1 MTNGMVSTRA
11 AEHFGTVL
19 VAMVTPF
26 DKDMKLDVD
35 AGVKL
40 AAKLVD
46 DGCDGL
52 VLGGTTGE
60 SPTTSTAEK
69 LTLIREVKNA
79 LGERAKI
86 VAGAGNYSTDSS
98 VDLAQQSVNAGA
110 DALLIVTPYYSKPP
124 QEGVYQHF
132 KTVAS
137 AVDAPIMLY
146 DIPGRTATPIAEETA
161 IRLAEVPNIV
171 AIKEAKGDLAAG
183 ARLYQK
189 TELALYSG
197 DDPINIPWLSVGAT
211 GFVSVVGHCAARTL
225 RDMRTAFDRGDLAE
239 ALRLNSTMFPL
250 NRAMARSGGVSFAKA
265 ALDIMGMSVGSP
277 RLPQVPL
284 SDEAR
289 DALLEDLRQAGV
301 VS

>member
-161 IRLAEVPNIV
+161 MRLAEVPNIV

-239 ALRLNSTMFPL
+239 ALRLNSTMVPL

>member
-161 IRLAEVPNIV
+161 MRLAEVPNIV

-250 NRAMARSGGVSFAKA
+250 NRVMARSGGVSFAKA

>member
-161 IRLAEVPNIV
+161 MRLAEVPNIV

-289 DALLEDLRQAGV
+289 DALLEDLRQA
-301 VS
+301 

>member
-1 MTNGMVSTRA
+1 MVSTRA

-69 LTLIREVKNA
+69 LTLVREVKNA

-161 IRLAEVPNIV
+161 MRLAEVPNIV

>member
-1 MTNGMVSTRA
+1 MVSTRA

-161 IRLAEVPNIV
+161 MRLAEVSNIV

>member
-146 DIPGRTATPIAEETA
+146 DIPGRTATSIAEETA
-161 IRLAEVPNIV
+161 MRLAEVPNIV

>member
-98 VDLAQQSVNAGA
+98 VDLAQQSVNVGA

-161 IRLAEVPNIV
+161 MRLAEVPNIV

>member
-1 MTNGMVSTRA
+1 MVSTRA

-60 SPTTSTAEK
+60 SPTASTAEK

-161 IRLAEVPNIV
+161 MRLAEVPNIV

>member
-1 MTNGMVSTRA
+1 MVSTRA

-86 VAGAGNYSTDSS
+86 VAGAGNCSTDSS

-161 IRLAEVPNIV
+161 MRLAEVPNIV

>member
-161 IRLAEVPNIV
+161 MRLAEVPNIV

-289 DALLEDLRQAGV
+289 DALLEDLRQAGA

>member
-1 MTNGMVSTRA
+1 MMNGMVSTRA

-161 IRLAEVPNIV
+161 MRLAEVPNIV

>member
-1 MTNGMVSTRA
+1 MVSTRA

-161 IRLAEVPNIV
+161 MRLAEVPNIV
-171 AIKEAKGDLAAG
+171 AIKEAKGDLVAG

>member
-11 AEHFGTVL
+11 AERFGTVL

-161 IRLAEVPNIV
+161 MRLAEVPNIV

>member
-40 AAKLVD
+40 AAKLVN

-161 IRLAEVPNIV
+161 MRLAEVPNIV

-289 DALLEDLRQAGV
+289 DALLEGLRQTGV

>member
-1 MTNGMVSTRA
+1 MVSTRA

-137 AVDAPIMLY
+137 AVDAPIILY

-161 IRLAEVPNIV
+161 MRLAEVPNIV

>member
-161 IRLAEVPNIV
+161 MRLAEVSNIV

>member
-98 VDLAQQSVNAGA
+98 VALAQQSVNAGA

-161 IRLAEVPNIV
+161 MRLAEVPNIV

>member
-1 MTNGMVSTRA
+1 MVSTRA
-11 AEHFGTVL
+11 AEHFGAVL

-161 IRLAEVPNIV
+161 MRLAEVPNIV

>member
-1 MTNGMVSTRA
+1 MVSTRA

-161 IRLAEVPNIV
+161 MRLAEVPNIV

-289 DALLEDLRQAGV
+289 DALLEDLRQAGA

>member
-1 MTNGMVSTRA
+1 MVSTRA

-161 IRLAEVPNIV
+161 MRLAEVPNIV

>member
-1 MTNGMVSTRA
+1 MYKRQ
-11 AEHFGTVL
+11 
-19 VAMVTPF
+19 
-26 DKDMKLDVD
+26 
-35 AGVKL
+35 
-40 AAKLVD
+40 
-46 DGCDGL
+46 
-52 VLGGTTGE
+52 
-60 SPTTSTAEK
+60 TSTAEK

-161 IRLAEVPNIV
+161 MRLAEVPNIV

>member
-35 AGVKL
+35 AGVKF

-161 IRLAEVPNIV
+161 MRLAEVPNIV

>member
-26 DKDMKLDVD
+26 DKDMKLDLD

-161 IRLAEVPNIV
+161 MRLAEVPNIV

>member
-161 IRLAEVPNIV
+161 MRLAEVPNIV

-250 NRAMARSGGVSFAKA
+250 NRAMARSGGVNFAKA

>member
-11 AEHFGTVL
+11 AEQFGTVL

-161 IRLAEVPNIV
+161 MRLAEVPSIV

>member
-1 MTNGMVSTRA
+1 MTKGMVSTRT

-161 IRLAEVPNIV
+161 MRLAEVPNIV

>member
-1 MTNGMVSTRA
+1 MTSGMVSTRA

-161 IRLAEVPNIV
+161 MRLAEVPNIV

>member
-161 IRLAEVPNIV
+161 MRLAEVPNIV

-265 ALDIMGMSVGSP
+265 ALDIMGISVGSP

>member
-110 DALLIVTPYYSKPP
+110 NALLIVTPYYSKPP

-161 IRLAEVPNIV
+161 MRLAEVPNIV

>member
-161 IRLAEVPNIV
+161 MRLAEVPNIV

-277 RLPQVPL
+277 RRPQVPL

>member
-1 MTNGMVSTRA
+1 
-11 AEHFGTVL
+11 
-19 VAMVTPF
+19 MVTPF

-161 IRLAEVPNIV
+161 MRLAEVPNIV

>member
-1 MTNGMVSTRA
+1 MVSTRA

-52 VLGGTTGE
+52 ILGGTTGE

-161 IRLAEVPNIV
+161 MRLAEVPNIV

>member
-1 MTNGMVSTRA
+1 MVGTRA

-161 IRLAEVPNIV
+161 MRLAEVPNIV

>member
-1 MTNGMVSTRA
+1 MVSTRA

-137 AVDAPIMLY
+137 AVGAPIMLY

-161 IRLAEVPNIV
+161 MRLAEVPNIV

>member
-1 MTNGMVSTRA
+1 MVSTRA

-161 IRLAEVPNIV
+161 MRLAEVPNIV

-250 NRAMARSGGVSFAKA
+250 NRVMARSGGVSFAKA

>member
-1 MTNGMVSTRA
+1 MVSTRA

-161 IRLAEVPNIV
+161 MRLAEVPNIV

-265 ALDIMGMSVGSP
+265 ALDIMGMSVGTP

>member
-1 MTNGMVSTRA
+1 MVSTRA

-161 IRLAEVPNIV
+161 MRLAEVPNIV

-265 ALDIMGMSVGSP
+265 ALDIMGMSAGSP

>member
-1 MTNGMVSTRA
+1 MTNGMVSTRT

-161 IRLAEVPNIV
+161 MRLAEVPNIV